1 MDHFFER
8 LRGQRNMDRQNNI
21 EDSERKEKTRAYLNK
36 IQAQLEENFSLLKDI
51 KEAPKKKEEETLQ
64 AIRESTLDVVHN
76 ENVKVYRNVQ
86 AVVVSETEKVSDSL
100 NKMNERLNK
109 KLNIAVIFSILAFA
123 FAILTFAYTV
133 LSKYGI
139 LW

>member
-8 LRGQRNMDRQNNI
+8 LRGQRTMERQNNT

-51 KEAPKKKEEETLQ
+51 KDAPKKKEEETIQ

-133 LSKYGI
+133 LSEYGI
-139 LW
+139 L

>member
-133 LSKYGI
+133 LLKYGV
-139 LW
+139 L

>member
-109 KLNIAVIFSILAFA
+109 KLNLAVIFSILAFA

-139 LW
+139 L

>member
-36 IQAQLEENFSLLKDI
+36 IQAQLEENFSLLMDI

-86 AVVVSETEKVSDSL
+86 AVVVSENEKVFDSL

-109 KLNIAVIFSILAFA
+109 KLNLAVIFSILAFA

-139 LW
+139 L

>member
-51 KEAPKKKEEETLQ
+51 KEAPKKKEEESLQ

-139 LW
+139 L

>member
-133 LSKYGI
+133 LSEYGI
-139 LW
+139 L

>member
-51 KEAPKKKEEETLQ
+51 KEAPKKKEEEPLQ

-109 KLNIAVIFSILAFA
+109 KLNLAVIFSILAFA

-133 LSKYGI
+133 LSKYGV
-139 LW
+139 L

>member
-109 KLNIAVIFSILAFA
+109 KLNLAVIFSILAFA

-133 LSKYGI
+133 LSKYGV
-139 LW
+139 L

>member
-21 EDSERKEKTRAYLNK
+21 EDSERKEKTKAYLNK

-109 KLNIAVIFSILAFA
+109 KLNLAVIFSILAFA

-133 LSKYGI
+133 LSKYGV
-139 LW
+139 L

>member
-1 MDHFFER
+1 MMDHFFER

-139 LW
+139 L

>member
-51 KEAPKKKEEETLQ
+51 KEALKKKEEETIQ

-133 LSKYGI
+133 LSEYGI
-139 LW
+139 L

>member
-133 LSKYGI
+133 LSKYGV
-139 LW
+139 L

>member
-139 LW
+139 L

>member
-36 IQAQLEENFSLLKDI
+36 IQAQLEENFSLRKDI
-51 KEAPKKKEEETLQ
+51 KEALKKKEEETIQ

-133 LSKYGI
+133 LSEYGI
-139 LW
+139 L

>member
-51 KEAPKKKEEETLQ
+51 KEASKKKEEETLQ

-139 LW
+139 L

>member
-51 KEAPKKKEEETLQ
+51 KDAPKKKEEETLQ

-139 LW
+139 L